1 MGWGQLIGAAAGF
14 ALGGPAGASLGASL
28 GGSLEE
34 ATGGGVSGAA
44 GDAAATAAAAS
55 NRAAQLQRE
64 TAKEQLALQQRIY
77 EEGVAR
83 QQPFYK
89 VGVNALP
96 ELVKASKYTNFGMN
110 QFQQDPGYAFRLKEG
125 QQALDRQAARRGGLI
140 SGNALKAAQQY
151 GQEMGSQEYMNA
163 FNRYQTERAARLN
176 PLQSMTGMGQT
187 TANTLGAAGQNYATG
202 AGNIAG
208 NMAANVGNIYTQ
220 QGIDQGNALITGAQ
234 ARQSSYGNTADLLG
248 KFYGGGGGM
257 GGPQNFDPFNMI
269 KF

>member
-1 MGWGQLIGAAAGF
+1 MPWSFIIPTALTLIAGEQQAGAAQDA
-14 ALGGPAGASLGASL
+14 ANTAGAAS
-28 GGSLEE
+28 
-34 ATGGGVSGAA
+34 
-44 GDAAATAAAAS
+44 D
-55 NRAAQLQRE
+55 RAAQLQRE
-64 TAKEQLALQQRIY
+64 TAKEQLALQQRMY
-77 EEGVAR
+77 EEGIKR
-83 QQPFYK
+83 QQPFYN

-125 QQALDRQAARRGGLI
+125 QQALDRSAAARGGLI
-140 SGNALKAAQQY
+140 SGNALKAAQRY

-208 NMAANVGNIYTQ
+208 AMAGNVGNIYTQ
-220 QGIDQGNALITGAQ
+220 QGVNQGNALLAGSQ
-234 ARQSSYGNTADLLG
+234 ARTSSYGDIG
-248 KFYGGGGGM
+248 KLFGQNYGGGSM
-257 GGPQNFDPFNMI
+257 GGPQNFDPFGLVN
-269 KF
+269 F